1 MPFTV
6 PADLS
11 LCLLTSA
18 NSRDF
23 ETGESRPA
31 HRGRRPPRPPLL
43 SFDAAV
49 DLRRACATRSVASS
63 GGRTRRTA
71 VQRSFERILT
81 THTGS
86 LYRPPEL
93 LEMVN
98 ARARDEAVDAEK
110 FAEELRRAVRDV
122 VSKQAACGIDIVDDG
137 ELSKPSFADFVADRV
152 SGFEGENPNPIFPNR
167 RLDYP
172 EYYAGQPGPTGA
184 RRPLCVGPLA
194 WKDKQALRTDIEN
207 LRSAVASAGV
217 LEAFIPSPSPGIIAM
232 RIPNAYYDS
241 EEEYLGALAEVLRE
255 EYRAIVDAGFVLQID
270 APDVPMA
277 WTAQFDAE
285 HFDDYLRTLSMRNA
299 ALNDALEGIPE
310 ESVRYHIC
318 WGNNE
323 GPHTLDIPLDRIIDL
338 VFEVRAQA
346 YSIEAANPR
355 HAHEWEIWR
364 DVPLPDGKILIPG
377 VIDSTTNFVE
387 HPELV
392 AQRIMQFSALVG
404 RENVIAGTDCGFG
417 TIARQSPRVHPVVM
431 WAKLTAL
438 VEGARIA
445 SHRLWA

>member
-1 MPFTV
+1 V
-6 PADLS
+6 RRS
-11 LCLLTSA
+11 L
-18 NSRDF
+18 
-23 ETGESRPA
+23 
-31 HRGRRPPRPPLL
+31 
-43 SFDAAV
+43 
-49 DLRRACATRSVASS
+49 
-63 GGRTRRTA
+63 
-71 VQRSFERILT
+71 ERILT
-81 THTGS
+81 THAGS

-93 LEMVN
+93 LEMIN
-98 ARARDEAVDAEK
+98 ARVQDEPVDAQK
-110 FAEELRRAVRDV
+110 FAAELRRAVGEV

-137 ELSKPSFADFVADRV
+137 ELSKPSFADFIVDRI
-152 SGFEGENPNPIFPNR
+152 SGFEGENPEQIFPNR

-172 EYYAGQPGPTGA
+172 EYYAGQLGPAGA

-194 WKDKQALRTDIEN
+194 WKDKAALKTDIEN
-207 LRSAVASAGV
+207 LRSAVANSDAD
-217 LEAFIPSPSPGIIAM
+217 EAFIPSPSPGIIAM
-232 RIPNAYYDS
+232 RIPNAYYES

-285 HFDDYLRTLSMRNA
+285 RFGDYSRTLSMRNA

-323 GPHTLDIPLDRIIDL
+323 APHTLDIPLDRIIDL
-338 VFEVRAQA
+338 VLNVRAQA

-364 DVPLPDGKILIPG
+364 DVRLPEGKILIPG

-387 HPELV
+387 HPQLV
-392 AQRIMQFSALVG
+392 AQRIMQFGALVG
-404 RENVIAGTDCGFG
+404 RENIIAGTDCGFG
-417 TIARQSPRVHPVVM
+417 TSARLSPRVHPVVM
-431 WAKLTAL
+431 WAKLTTLA
-438 VEGARIA
+438 EGARIA
-445 SHRLWA
+445 SQHLWA

>member
-1 MPFTV
+1 MRR
-6 PADLS
+6 S
-11 LCLLTSA
+11 L
-18 NSRDF
+18 D
-23 ETGESRPA
+23 
-31 HRGRRPPRPPLL
+31 
-43 SFDAAV
+43 
-49 DLRRACATRSVASS
+49 
-63 GGRTRRTA
+63 
-71 VQRSFERILT
+71 RILT
-81 THTGS
+81 THAGS

-93 LEMVN
+93 LEMIN
-98 ARARDEAVDAEK
+98 ARVKDEPVDAEI
-110 FAEELRRAVRDV
+110 FAEELRLAVGEV
-122 VSKQAACGIDIVDDG
+122 VSKQVASGIDVVDDG
-137 ELSKPSFADFVADRV
+137 ELSKPSFADFIVDRIR
-152 SGFEGENPNPIFPNR
+152 GFEGENPDQIFPNR

-172 EYYAGQPGPTGA
+172 EYYVGQPAPVVA

-194 WKDKQALRTDIEN
+194 WKDKEALSTDIEN
-207 LRSAVASAGV
+207 LRSAVANAGAA
-217 LEAFIPSPSPGIIAM
+217 EAFIPSPSPGIVAM

-241 EEEYLGALAEVLRE
+241 EEDYLGALAEVLRE
-255 EYRAIVDAGFVLQID
+255 EYRAIVDAGFLLQID

-285 HFDDYLRTLSMRNA
+285 RFDDYSKTLSMRNA

-323 GPHTLDIPLDRIIDL
+323 APHTLDIPLDRIIDL
-338 VFEVRAQA
+338 VFDVRAQA

-364 DVPLPDGKILIPG
+364 DVRLPDGKILIPG

-387 HPELV
+387 HPDLV
-392 AQRIMQFSALVG
+392 AQRIMQFCALVG

-417 TIARQSPRVHPVVM
+417 TIARVSPRVHPVVM
-431 WAKLTAL
+431 WAKLATLA
-438 VEGARIA
+438 EGARIA